1 MLKKLRLKFILVNMT
16 IVTVMLGII
25 FGLLYYSTSRN
36 LEQESLRMME
46 NVAMNPRQTAPPGIP
61 RREVRLPYFCVLV
74 DRAGETAEAGG
85 EFLDLSDEELLN
97 TLLQRAYDAQS
108 PSGVLK
114 DCGLRFFR
122 RETPMGTCIVF
133 ADITSELSTLK
144 NLLKTFAATGSAAF
158 LAFLG
163 ITVLLARWAVKPVE
177 DAWQQQKQFVAD
189 ASHELKTP
197 LTVILTDAELLHAP
211 ECPETDRQQLSG
223 SIITMSRQMRGL
235 VERLLEL
242 ARIDN
247 SRVEE
252 AFRRVSA
259 SEVLT
264 AAAMMFEPVFFEKE
278 LPFVYEVEP
287 DLFVN
292 GNEDHLK
299 QLADILLDNAGK
311 YASPGG
317 KIFLRLKRV
326 QHRHCLLEVS
336 DQGEPIGS
344 EDLKHLFKRFYRADK
359 ARTMNH
365 SYGLGLSIAQKI
377 VEEHHGRIWAE
388 SRDGYNR
395 FFAELPLL

>member
-61 RREVRLPYFCVLV
+61 QQEVRLPYFCVLV

-85 EFLDLSDEELLN
+85 EFLDLSDEALLN

-292 GNEDHLK
+292 GSEDHLK

-317 KIFLRLKRV
+317 NIFLRLKQV